1 MKRKMRRSWR
11 RKTAAIVTAILTVS
25 FGGVSHAMPQGE
37 VIRSGD
43 ATIQRSDDNKSMEV
57 NQSTKRV
64 AIDWSNFDIAKD
76 ERVNFKQPDA
86 SAVAL
91 NRVTGDAKSIID
103 GQLSSNGRVYVIN
116 PNGVLF
122 GQNAS
127 VDVGSLVASTAKVS
141 DATMIGFGKSSGGLT
156 LSLDDANTQAA
167 VINEGQIKAE
177 GGLVALH
184 AASVENGGTIT
195 SDGGKIALAAA
206 KNISLAADTAG
217 KLNFTVDGALA
228 KASTL
233 NSGVLKSD
241 GGYVVMT
248 AKQAGDVMST
258 VVNNTGTIEAKTLR
272 EDEKGEI
279 LLDGGDTGIVEIGG
293 TLDASGMEAGQSA
306 GSIKVIGAATK
317 VEDGATL
324 HAIGAVNGGMIETSG
339 DYLEIGDKAGID
351 ASGKTG
357 KAGEWLL
364 DPLEVIISDT
374 KPSDAT
380 ESSDHTII
388 QNGNANK
395 KSWISSTQISNIL
408 SAGTDVTV
416 EAQDVNK
423 AAAITVNS
431 AITKSAL
438 AAGAVAHKQDPR
450 LTLKAQSN
458 ITINADITAEDG
470 AGALNVVLHSDT
482 DGNGI
487 GAVSVNADIKTNGG
501 SFTSGSG
508 TDLTTGTVGTYFGK
522 KASTENRTIETNGG
536 AVNLYGDVAIGLN
549 GGTLTINT
557 KKADGSGAG
566 KVLVTGTIDSGNS
579 YDLYT
584 VEDTETW
591 DDLVQNVKDNRK
603 KSNASY
609 ADSDW
614 DKELETYYN
623 TVRNNWYK
631 LALELIG
638 EGRDSAKSAPD
649 YSKLTATQKK
659 TLERLYVANSWE
671 DAKVLAETGS
681 RGKGNQVGDSYLAT
695 ITTAL
700 ENSMASQGREYPL
713 FVGGK
718 GSGNTTTA
726 HPAPAD
732 PEHTEGYY
740 WVTGP
745 EGLANNG
752 IGTQFAK
759 TDGTPLNNFYANWST
774 GGTNVGG
781 GKTVEPSNSGP
792 YVSVGYGYSSLWD
805 DVDSAAETT
814 RGFVKETNLEH
825 SALDIQ
831 AGSGNVELQGNVGFS
846 VPLSSFKV
854 NTTGEVKIGGGKTS
868 SGTVAGTAY
877 TGQIRT
883 DHDVDIKGG
892 AVNIGDLIQSKN
904 GNVAITSAGDNGI
917 INVNGIDAK
926 GKIKLVAEGDR
937 AQISLNHAYNDGSL
951 VSGSGDND
959 AVVID
964 LKGKNASL
972 NASFKNDTN
981 QSKPAIITGTDG
993 GWKIY
998 AYSPKSGDFG
1008 KKLNSGT
1015 NAQWNADS
1023 MTYAANTDT
1032 DSTGKYIFQVQPT
1045 ITVKAAAMTKV
1056 YGETMQSDDVTTT
1069 SSATFVGQDGKPYD
1083 VNAPEYANMFDEGKL
1098 TQYYDLKTP
1107 FSSEGFAKKA
1117 TRDGGINKTAV
1128 YEIEANR
1135 KGDGLSDL
1143 GRNSGY
1149 APVEVKG
1156 GTVEILKRRIDVNG
1170 SGSQT
1175 YGDSTIRDWKLTAE
1189 LTDKQAGLTG
1199 PAIVEGDRLDDSTGI
1214 LTIKSDSKYARI
1226 RDSKIGRQ
1234 TADASSTPY
1243 TDAVDMTKVGFEG
1256 NAGVNYEIVTRQG
1269 NLAVDKAAL
1278 HIHTGDIYTTYGTVK
1293 TATSTVDG
1301 LVNGDALS
1309 DLAIGYGNYGGAYL
1323 DNNTR
1328 TNVPGQYAFHALY
1341 ANPDFL
1347 KNYVVTNDDATVRID
1362 MAQRKPDIDPHEPSN
1377 TSGTASYTSN
1387 LGGRQGVP
1395 GVDRV
1400 AGLTDAQLPFFRV
1413 EAGKVTQYGT
1423 YDVTETP
1430 SEVRLQPTGK
1440 RLPEPNQ
1447 PKTQYREYT
1456 KTLTTAD
1463 GSGQFLMTYDGS
1475 TFRIEP
1481 TDGAALALVRAGDAK
1496 HNVDLA
1502 AKALHVGFSEMG
1514 LVLESLDAVYV
1525 CLDGHSQ
1532 TGSDE
1537 LA

>member
-11 RKTAAIVTAILTVS
+11 RKTAAIATAILTVS

-37 VIRSGD
+37 TIRSGD

-64 AIDWSNFDIAKD
+64 AIDWSSFDIAND
-76 ERVNFKQPDA
+76 ERVHFKQPDA
-86 SAVAL
+86 SSVAL
-91 NRVTGDAKSIID
+91 NRVTGDARSVID
-103 GQLSSNGRVYVIN
+103 GQLSGNGRVYVIN

-141 DATMIGFGKSSGGLT
+141 DATMADFGKSSGGLT
-156 LSLDDANTQAA
+156 LSLDDANAKAA

-184 AASVENGGTIT
+184 AASVENSGTIT
-195 SDGGKIALAAA
+195 SNGGKLALAAA

-217 KLNFTVDGALA
+217 KLNFTVDGTLA

-241 GGYVVMT
+241 GGYIVMT

-272 EDEKGEI
+272 ENEKGEI
-279 LLDGGDTGIVEIGG
+279 LLDGGDTGLVSVNG

-423 AAAITVNS
+423 AAAITVDS
-431 AITKSAL
+431 AIKKSAL
-438 AAGAVAHKQDPR
+438 AAGAVVHKQDPT
-450 LTLKAQSN
+450 LKLKAQSN

-522 KASTENRTIETNGG
+522 TASPENRTIETNGG

-566 KVLVTGTIDSGNS
+566 KVLVKGTIDSGNS

-584 VEDTETW
+584 VENTETW
-591 DDLVQNVKDNRK
+591 DKLVQNVKDNRK

-609 ADSDW
+609 TDSDW

-649 YSKLTATQKK
+649 FSKLTATQKK

-700 ENSMASQGREYPL
+700 ENSKASQGREYPL

-726 HPAPAD
+726 YPHPAD
-732 PEHTEGYY
+732 PEHPEGYY

-745 EGLANNG
+745 EGLADDG
-752 IGTQFAK
+752 KGTKGTKFAER
-759 TDGTPLNNFYANWST
+759 DGTPLDNFYANWST

-781 GKTVEPSNSGP
+781 GKTIEPSNSGP

-854 NTTGEVKIGGGKTS
+854 DTTGEVKVGGGKTS

-883 DHDVDIKGG
+883 DYDVDIKGG

-904 GNVAITSAGDNGI
+904 GNVSIMSAGDNGA
-917 INVNGIDAK
+917 INVNGIDAN

-937 AQISLNHAYNDGSL
+937 AQISLNRAYNDGSL

-981 QSKPAIITGTDG
+981 PSKPAIITGTDG

-998 AYSPKSGDFG
+998 AYSPESGDFG
-1008 KKLNSGT
+1008 TNLNSGT
-1015 NAQWNADS
+1015 NAQWHATS
-1023 MTYAANTDT
+1023 STYLAGEHAGN
-1032 DSTGKYIFQVQPT
+1032 KYIFQVQPI

-1056 YGETMQSDDVTTT
+1056 YGE
-1069 SSATFVGQDGKPYD
+1069 
-1083 VNAPEYANMFDEGKL
+1083 
-1098 TQYYDLKTP
+1098 
-1107 FSSEGFAKKA
+1107 
-1117 TRDGGINKTAV
+1117 
-1128 YEIEANR
+1128 
-1135 KGDGLSDL
+1135 
-1143 GRNSGY
+1143 
-1149 APVEVKG
+1149 
-1156 GTVEILKRRIDVNG
+1156 
-1170 SGSQT
+1170 
-1175 YGDSTIRDWKLTAE
+1175 
-1189 LTDKQAGLTG
+1189 
-1199 PAIVEGDRLDDSTGI
+1199 
-1214 LTIKSDSKYARI
+1214 
-1226 RDSKIGRQ
+1226 
-1234 TADASSTPY
+1234 
-1243 TDAVDMTKVGFEG
+1243 
-1256 NAGVNYEIVTRQG
+1256 
-1269 NLAVDKAAL
+1269 
-1278 HIHTGDIYTTYGTVK
+1278 
-1293 TATSTVDG
+1293 
-1301 LVNGDALS
+1301 
-1309 DLAIGYGNYGGAYL
+1309 
-1323 DNNTR
+1323 
-1328 TNVPGQYAFHALY
+1328 
-1341 ANPDFL
+1341 
-1347 KNYVVTNDDATVRID
+1347 TVRID

-1387 LGGRQGVP
+1387 LGSRQGVP

-1413 EAGKVTQYGT
+1413 ESGKVTQYGT

-1456 KTLTTAD
+1456 KTLTTVD

-1475 TFRIEP
+1475 TFHIEP

-1496 HNVDLA
+1496 HNVDLS